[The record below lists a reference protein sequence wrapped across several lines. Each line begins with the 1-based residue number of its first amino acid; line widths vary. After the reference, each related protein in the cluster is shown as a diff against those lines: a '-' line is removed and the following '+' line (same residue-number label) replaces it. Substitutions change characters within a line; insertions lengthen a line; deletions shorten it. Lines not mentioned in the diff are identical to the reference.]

1 MKKWTLLREQILAI
15 DKFFADRLAADH
27 VRDSTSPHS
36 SPTFYVRK
44 ATGGWRI
51 LHAFSKSYAA
61 TVPDQT
67 PKPRKDVIID
77 SMARSTTFSSMD
89 YMDGFYMREPDIP
102 YIAVSTPS
110 GMLWEWLLI
119 PQGISN
125 APATLNICLTNLL
138 RSIRVRAQL
147 LQ

>member
-1 MKKWTLLREQILAI
+1 
-15 DKFFADRLAADH
+15 
-27 VRDSTSPHS
+27 
-36 SPTFYVRK
+36 
-44 ATGGWRI
+44 
-51 LHAFSKSYAA
+51 
-61 TVPDQT
+61 
-67 PKPRKDVIID
+67 
-77 SMARSTTFSSMD
+77 MD